1 MSDDDLST
9 LRLLRQ
15 DDVPPEVLDAALDR
29 ARMRFDAVAQAATV
43 TAPGTGG
50 AGPAR
55 TVPPV
60 RPRRRFR
67 PVLVAG
73 AAVVLAGGLVASGI
87 GITHWSSPAPA
98 AAATLRE
105 AARAAADDRAPVGAF
120 TKVVETERA
129 LGYATSDGEHYDEGY
144 LAPTTSTTWVP
155 ADVSG
160 TWVRE
165 TWSGP
170 ATTFYGGAAARKAA
184 ADDYAAE
191 AHRDD
196 PRWERAV
203 GGDFTVGELGGVRP
217 GTLTVADIE
226 GLPRDPD
233 ALVRRIEDAPRAVDT
248 TDAEH
253 VFDTVQELLRTGLV
267 PADLRAAMY
276 EALATLPGI
285 VVTEEQASLDGR
297 VGTAVGLPARTGGE
311 RQDVIIDRTSGTYLG
326 ERTVQTQRNGSIP
339 AGTLIDSVS
348 VRVLPVDDQP

>member
-1 MSDDDLST
+1 MSDDDLT
-9 LRLLRQ
+9 ALRLLRR

-29 ARMRFDAVAQAATV
+29 ARLRFDAVAQAASAT
-43 TAPGTGG
+43 TPGTGG
-50 AGPAR
+50 AGRAR

-60 RPRRRFR
+60 RRFR
-67 PVLVAG
+67 PVLIAG
-73 AAVVLAGGLVASGI
+73 AAVVVAGGLVVSGI

-105 AARAAADDRAPVGAF
+105 AARAAADERTPVGAF

-155 ADVSG
+155 ADVTG

-184 ADDYAAE
+184 ADDYATE

-196 PRWERAV
+196 PLRERGA
-203 GGDFTVGELGGVRP
+203 GGDFTVGELGGVQS
-217 GTLTVADIE
+217 GTLTAADLPD
-226 GLPRDPD
+226 LPREPA

-253 VFDTVQELLRTGLV
+253 VFDTVQQLLRTGLV
-267 PADLRAAMY
+267 PADLRATMY
-276 EALATLPGI
+276 QALATLPGI

-297 VGTAVGLPARTGGE
+297 VGTAIGLPARTGGE
-311 RQDVIIDRTSGTYLG
+311 RQDVIIDPTSGTYLG

-348 VRVLPVDDQP
+348 VRVTAVDDQP

>member
-9 LRLLRQ
+9 LRLLRR
-15 DDVPPEVLDAALDR
+15 DEVPPEVLDAALDR
-29 ARMRFDAVAQAATV
+29 ARVRFDTAAHAAT
-43 TAPGTGG
+43 APRTSG

-60 RPRRRFR
+60 RRFR
-67 PVLVAG
+67 PVVVAG
-73 AAVVLAGGLVASGI
+73 AAVVVAGGLVASGI

-105 AARAAADDRAPVGAF
+105 AARAAADDRIPVGAF

-129 LGYATSDGEHYDEGY
+129 LGYASSDGQHYDEGY

-170 ATTFYGGAAARKAA
+170 ATTFYGGTAARKAA
-184 ADDYAAE
+184 ADDYATE

-196 PRWERAV
+196 PRWERAA
-203 GGDFTVGELGGVRP
+203 GGDFTVGELGGVQP
-217 GTLTVADIE
+217 GTLTVADLP
-226 GLPRDPD
+226 GLPREPA

-253 VFDTVQELLRTGLV
+253 VFDTVQQLLRTGLV
-267 PADLRAAMY
+267 PADLRATMY
-276 EALATLPGI
+276 QALATLPGI

-297 VGTAVGLPARTGGE
+297 VGTAIGLPARTGGE
-311 RQDVIIDRTSGTYLG
+311 RQDVIIDRTSGAYLG

-339 AGTLIDSVS
+339 AGALIDSVA
-348 VRVLPVDDQP
+348 VRVSPVDDRP